1 MTRDTRLFWS
11 GRKRVRWQSALGKQ
25 SVYSLLGSIL
35 LLVGCSGQTPS
46 FSNQQFDLLVRG
58 GTVYDGSGE
67 QGKVLD
73 VGVIGDRIVA
83 MGELGD
89 ASAALTVDAHGKAV
103 SPGFIN
109 MLSWGVD
116 SLIEDGRGVSD
127 IAQGVTL
134 EVFGE
139 GVSMGPVPPGPLSPG
154 LLASFDLEEGQR
166 PPWTSL
172 GDYLQFLEDKGV
184 APNVASF
191 VGATTLRIH
200 ELGFENRPPSHDEL
214 LRMQEL
220 ARQAMREGA
229 MGLGS
234 SLIYAPAFFADT
246 QELIALASAVA
257 EYDGMYISHLR
268 SEGDRIDEAIE
279 ELLTIAREADVRAEI
294 YHLKLAGRK
303 NWERFDEVISQ
314 IENARQAGLDV
325 ATDMYTYTAGAT
337 GLTAGMPPWSG
348 EGGIDGRI
356 ARIKDPA
363 TRAKILAEM
372 RSDQNEWENLLQ
384 AAGASGVMVTSFK
397 NEALKQYEG
406 MRLSEIAELMNLRP
420 EETVL
425 ELIAADGSRVGAIYF
440 LMTEENVAK
449 KVAIPWMS
457 FGSDAETRAA
467 SLEDRQSPVHPR
479 TYGTFARVLGK
490 YVREENVITLAEAVR
505 KMSAL
510 PASRLRIADRGQL
523 APGYFADLV
532 VFDPATVADKATFTD
547 PHQLAVGIEKVFV
560 NGELVWSEGAAT
572 GRLPGRFVKGPGY
585 QEQKNESNKSLLE
598 AGAVE
603 RQRNGV
609 TEKKVF
615 TQRRL

>member
-1 MTRDTRLFWS
+1 MNRNVNLFRS
-11 GRKRVRWQSALGKQ
+11 GSENSKRRRVLGELYIYG
-25 SVYSLLGSIL
+25 VFVATLSLM
-35 LLVGCSGQTPS
+35 GCSGHTPS
-46 FSNQQFDLLVRG
+46 SPSQPFDVIVRG
-58 GTVYDGSGE
+58 GTVYDGSGDPGE
-67 QGKVLD
+67 VMD
-73 VGVIGDRIVA
+73 IAVVGDRIAA
-83 MGELGD
+83 MGDLRGAD
-89 ASAALTVDAHGKAV
+89 AVLTVDASGKAV

-139 GVSMGPVPPGPLSPG
+139 GISMGPVPPGPLSPE
-154 LLASFDLEEGQR
+154 LLASFDLNEGER

-172 GDYLQFLEDKGV
+172 GDYLKYLEDKGV

-200 ELGFENRPPSHDEL
+200 ELGFENRPPSSDEL

-220 ARQAMREGA
+220 AREAMREGA

-257 EYDGMYISHLR
+257 EFDGMYISHLR
-268 SEGDRIDEAIE
+268 SEGDRIDEAID
-279 ELLTIAREADVRAEI
+279 ELLTIAKEADVRAEI

-303 NWERFDEVISQ
+303 NWARFEEVIAQ
-314 IENARQAGLDV
+314 IEKAREAGLDV

-348 EGGIDGRI
+348 EGGINGRI
-356 ARIKDPA
+356 ARIKDPV
-363 TRAKILAEM
+363 TRARILEEM
-372 RSDQNEWENLLQ
+372 RSDQDEWENLLQ
-384 AAGASGVMVTSFK
+384 AAGASGVLVTSFK
-397 NEALKQYEG
+397 NEAMKQYEG
-406 MRLSEIAELMNLRP
+406 MRLSEIADRMNLSP

-425 ELIAADGSRVGAIYF
+425 ELIDADGSRVGAIYF

-449 KVAIPWMS
+449 KVALPWMS

-467 SLEDRQSPVHPR
+467 SSEDRLSPVHPR

-490 YVREENVITLAEAVR
+490 FVREENVISLAEAIR

-510 PASRLRIADRGQL
+510 PAHRLRITDRGKL
-523 APGYFADLV
+523 ERGYFADIV
-532 VFDPATVADKATFTD
+532 VFDPATVADKATFAD
-547 PHQLAVGIEKVFV
+547 PHQLAVGVEKVFV
-560 NGELVWSEGAAT
+560 NGELVWNEGAAT
-572 GRLPGRFVKGPGY
+572 GRLPGRFVRGPGY
-585 QEQKNESNKSLLE
+585 RVRQKEVVSN
-598 AGAVE
+598 AARGGA
-603 RQRNGV
+603 
-609 TEKKVF
+609 
-615 TQRRL
+615 